1 MVVSAAVQETMNK
14 VTSYLFTKGD
24 NNDKISSRGHNI
36 ERLAVAHTELELALE
51 RSARMPITD
60 VSLLRRRKLLKR
72 AFKECGDLLHR
83 CSRQQT
89 VDITEID
96 QAAPHSFIRKRIAEM
111 SQSFISSCFSG
122 FHQDSSTSCS
132 DVRRYE
138 WWAGCANRFLK
149 DLESGCSPQRCMF
162 SNPIVRQLLEGKTLE
177 YKGMQRNILRQLHIW
192 PVCVE
197 GRGVEAT
204 LEFHYEDRKTPMRSF
219 SLALMLRLSD
229 STDIVGT
236 AVSCLQSLTSSMKLV
251 ADAAVGEL
259 TQLPPQDISH
269 SHSASCFSI
278 KDLCCYDTQFWRPD
292 PLCC

>member
-1 MVVSAAVQETMNK
+1 
-14 VTSYLFTKGD
+14 
-24 NNDKISSRGHNI
+24 
-36 ERLAVAHTELELALE
+36 
-51 RSARMPITD
+51 
-60 VSLLRRRKLLKR
+60 
-72 AFKECGDLLHR
+72 
-83 CSRQQT
+83 

-122 FHQDSSTSCS
+122 FHQDSSTSCKTWSPDAQFS
-132 DVRRYE
+132 D
-138 WWAGCANRFLK
+138 ACSPTPSSGNFLK
-149 DLESGCSPQRCMF
+149 AKNSIEYSGSFTYGPC
-162 SNPIVRQLLEGKTLE
+162 
-177 YKGMQRNILRQLHIW
+177 
-192 PVCVE
+192 
-197 GRGVEAT
+197 GVEAT

-219 SLALMLRLSD
+219 SLALMLRLSE

-292 PLCC
+292 PLCCKPDGCSTSCVPSELSCKFPEQVILIHIESHVSAFECRNLHSIADAPARNPVGHWPRLKLGVGFVPHLTCPKNACKGGLQLR